1 MDGIMIYGS
10 AFEICAAYDTDTQC
24 RLVGYMARYALTG
37 EEPDLADGDPARY
50 IWPAIREKADRII
63 EAYEKKAAAGKQGGS
78 TTQAQAKQKASTTQ
92 AEVKQSTSTSEAEQK
107 HNASRSEADAKQSAS
122 STQAQTKPD
131 TDTDTEYDTDTERD
145 TNARTRTREEAKVQL
160 ARFEKFWQA
169 YPRHTDKQRAVKA
182 WGKIRPD
189 DTLLDRMLAAIAQQ
203 KQSDQWTRDGGAYI
217 PHPSTWLTQQRWLD
231 EMPKAVPRQGKTVI
245 AQQYAQRDY
254 SQEPPDD
261 PPGWMMARWQ
271 EMQKGGETA

>member
-1 MDGIMIYGS
+1 MDGIMIYQS

-50 IWPAIREKADRII
+50 IWPAIRDKADRII

-78 TTQAQAKQKASTTQ
+78 TTQAQRKQNTSTHEAEAKQTP
-92 AEVKQSTSTSEAEQK
+92 STSEA
-107 HNASRSEADAKQSAS
+107 DTKQSES
-122 STQAQTKPD
+122 GTQAQTKPD
-131 TDTDTEYDTDTERD
+131 TDTEYDTDTVRD
-145 TNARTRTREEAKVQL
+145 TKRTRTREEAKEQL

-189 DTLLDRMLAAIAQQ
+189 DALLDRMLAAIAQQ

-217 PHPSTWLTQQRWLD
+217 PHPSTWLTQERWQD
-231 EMPKAVPRQGKTVI
+231 ELPKAVPRQGKTVS
-245 AQQYAQRDY
+245 AQQYEQRDY
-254 SQEPPDD
+254 SQEAPEDMPD
-261 PPGWMMARWQ
+261 WMMTRWKA
-271 EMQKGGETA
+271 MQKGGETA

>member
-1 MDGIMIYGS
+1 MEYLTMFPESFAAVRRYSPEDRCYLYEAMGEY
-10 AFEICAAYDTDTQC
+10 AFSGQ
-24 RLVGYMARYALTG
+24 
-37 EEPDLADGDPARY
+37 EPDWPEDDLKWYVWELLKQRIDAAKRVSEARSVSGS
-50 IWPAIREKADRII
+50 K
-63 EAYEKKAAAGKQGGS
+63 GGRP
-78 TTQAQAKQKASTTQ
+78 KQ
-92 AEVKQSTSTSEAEQK
+92 AEATESKEK
-107 HNASRSEADAKQSAS
+107 
-122 STQAQTKPD
+122 QTKAKESKEKQ
-131 TDTDTEYDTDTERD
+131 TEANESKKSSESESESESDTESESERD

-160 ARFEKFWQA
+160 ARFERFWEA

-217 PHPSTWLTQQRWLD
+217 PHPSTWLTQQRWMD
-231 EMPKAVPRQGKTVI
+231 EMPKAVPRQQGKTVI

-254 SQEPPDD
+254 SQEAPDD
-261 PPGWMMARWQ
+261 PPEWMMARWQ